1 MKRYHILIFILSA
14 ISALGVIS
22 HFFPQEGVK
31 VGGLTFKFA
40 SLKDVLGTEEKEPE
54 INTPSPEELLEM
66 YNKAIADAQR
76 ETFERFFT
84 TSPTRFYL
92 PEDDYT
98 FFDTV
103 FTAFEK
109 ADSSKVRVVHYG
121 DSQIEID
128 RVTHVIRDTL
138 QNMFGGDGQ
147 GMMPGRKH
155 YTFSSAA
162 GTSDEGIRY
171 MLFGNRYG
179 GNKYGPYADF
189 VRTSGPASL
198 TYRQSSSKTAKVRR
212 FNQVTVLA
220 GNTTGNGL
228 SISCG
233 GSTVSFPAGE
243 DYVRAVFSVPDS
255 SVRTNVKLSA
265 AADIYGVLLDNETG
279 VAVDNA
285 PMRGCSGTIFT
296 QMNKGQLERFYKDEN
311 VKLILMQ
318 YGGNRVPSIK
328 NSAQISKYCTT
339 LRKQI
344 RLVQSLAPDARLVF
358 IGPSDMGRPGTYPAI
373 PELVDSL
380 RSMATS
386 EGAAYWDIF
395 GAMGGK
401 NSMATWVNARPA
413 LAGSDHIH
421 FTTRGAEKTGEMMM
435 QSFKLYYE
443 YYLWRKEFEE

>member
-1 MKRYHILIFILSA
+1 MKRYQILIFILSA

-22 HFFPQEGVK
+22 HFFPQDGVK

-40 SLKDVLGTEEKEPE
+40 SLKDVLGTEKEPE
-54 INTPSPEELLEM
+54 IDTPSPEEILAM

-76 ETFERFFT
+76 ETFEKFFT
-84 TSPTRFYL
+84 TSPTRFYF

-109 ADSSKVRVVHYG
+109 ADSNAVRVVHYG

-138 QNMFGGDGQ
+138 QKMFGGDGQ
-147 GMMPGRKH
+147 GMLPARTY

-162 GTSDEGIRY
+162 STTDEGVRY

-179 GNKYGPYADF
+179 GNRYGPYADF
-189 VRTSGPASL
+189 VRTSGPTRL
-198 TYRQSSSKTAKVRR
+198 TYRRSSSKTAKVRR

-220 GNTTGNGL
+220 GNTAGSGL

-233 GSTVSFPAGE
+233 DSTVSFPAGE

-255 SVRTNVKLSA
+255 SERVSVRLSA
-265 AADIYGVLLDNETG
+265 AADIYGVLMDNKTG

-285 PMRGCSGTIFT
+285 AMRGCSGTIFT
-296 QMNKGQLERFYKDEN
+296 RMNSAQLERFYREQN
-311 VKLILMQ
+311 VRLILLQ
-318 YGGNRVPSIK
+318 YGGNMVPSIK
-328 NSAQISKYCTT
+328 NASQISKFCTS

-344 RLVQSLAPDARLVF
+344 RFIQSLAPDARLVF

-380 RSMATS
+380 RCMATS

-435 QSFKLYYE
+435 QSLKLYYE

>member
-147 GMMPGRKH
+147 GMMPGRK
-155 YTFSSAA
+155 Y
-162 GTSDEGIRY
+162 
-171 MLFGNRYG
+171 
-179 GNKYGPYADF
+179 
-189 VRTSGPASL
+189 
-198 TYRQSSSKTAKVRR
+198 
-212 FNQVTVLA
+212 
-220 GNTTGNGL
+220 
-228 SISCG
+228 
-233 GSTVSFPAGE
+233 
-243 DYVRAVFSVPDS
+243 
-255 SVRTNVKLSA
+255 
-265 AADIYGVLLDNETG
+265 
-279 VAVDNA
+279 
-285 PMRGCSGTIFT
+285 
-296 QMNKGQLERFYKDEN
+296 
-311 VKLILMQ
+311 
-318 YGGNRVPSIK
+318 
-328 NSAQISKYCTT
+328 
-339 LRKQI
+339 
-344 RLVQSLAPDARLVF
+344 
-358 IGPSDMGRPGTYPAI
+358 
-373 PELVDSL
+373 
-380 RSMATS
+380 
-386 EGAAYWDIF
+386 
-395 GAMGGK
+395 
-401 NSMATWVNARPA
+401 
-413 LAGSDHIH
+413 
-421 FTTRGAEKTGEMMM
+421 
-435 QSFKLYYE
+435 
-443 YYLWRKEFEE
+443 